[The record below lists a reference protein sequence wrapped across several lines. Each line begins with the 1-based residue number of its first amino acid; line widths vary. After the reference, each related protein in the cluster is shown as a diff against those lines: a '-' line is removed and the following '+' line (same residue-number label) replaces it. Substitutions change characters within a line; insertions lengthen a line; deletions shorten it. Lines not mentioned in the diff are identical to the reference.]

1 MLIWDMNR
9 LENKQHLASVDCFP
23 PTLHNFQF
31 SNVFVEIIIWISG
44 VGPCLHTCPFFFF
57 VYILRPCTISC
68 LLIGLPNSNST
79 FVFYETKVFIEGS
92 LTSQTIPSPY
102 SIYKINS
109 PLRLH
114 QLLSH
119 YLQPQNPRML
129 QCQCSSKP
137 SYLIQ
142 PSSFAQAII
151 Y

>member
-1 MLIWDMNR
+1 MPLLLLCLYITPLHYKLFANR
-9 LENKQHLASVDCFP
+9 PSEFKQYL
-23 PTLHNFQF
+23 
-31 SNVFVEIIIWISG
+31 
-44 VGPCLHTCPFFFF
+44 
-57 VYILRPCTISC
+57 
-68 LLIGLPNSNST
+68 

-129 QCQCSSKP
+129 QCQCSSEP

-142 PSSFAQAII
+142 SSSFAQAIS